1 MFDKLEE
8 FIKRFDELTKMLMEP
23 DVVND
28 QKRYQALM
36 KEHKQITPVVEK
48 YKEYKNVKQTIADSE
63 EMIKA
68 ESDPELLEMA
78 REELNEAKDKVPAL
92 EEELKILLLPVDPN
106 DEKDVIM
113 EIRAGA
119 GGDEAG
125 LFAAELF
132 RMYSMYADRAHYKI
146 EVMDE
151 NESGIGGYKEITF
164 MVRGNGA
171 YSKLKYESGV
181 HRVQR
186 VPETESG
193 GRIHTSTAT
202 VAVLPEMED
211 VDIEVREE
219 DIKTD
224 VYRASGAGGQHV
236 NKTESA
242 VRMTHIPTGIVVTS
256 QNERSQIQNREVC
269 LRVLKSKLYEM
280 EEEKRNKEISDN
292 RKSQVGTG
300 DRSEK
305 IRTYNFPQTRITDHR
320 INYTIYKMQN
330 FLDGDLDEMID
341 ALITYDQAEKLKK
354 SEGNN

>member
-1 MFDKLEE
+1 MFDKLED
-8 FIKRFDELTKMLMEP
+8 FITRLNEINELLMDPE
-23 DVVND
+23 VVND
-28 QKRYQALM
+28 QKRYQSLM
-36 KEHKQITPVVEK
+36 REHKQITPIVEK

-63 EMIKA
+63 EMLKS
-68 ESDPELLEMA
+68 ESDEELREMA
-78 REELNEAKDKVPAL
+78 KEELDEAKSKVAPI

-132 RMYSMYADRAHYKI
+132 RMYSMYADRNGYKV

-151 NESGIGGYKEITF
+151 NESGIGGFKEITY

-193 GRIHTSTAT
+193 GRIHTSTVT
-202 VAVLPEMED
+202 VAVLPEMD
-211 VDIEVREE
+211 DIDFEVREE

-269 LRVLKSKLYEM
+269 MRVLKSKLFEL
-280 EEEKRNKEISDN
+280 EEEKRNKEFGDL

-320 INYTIYKMQN
+320 INLTLYKMQN
-330 FLDGDLDEMID
+330 ILDGDLDEMID
-341 ALITYDQAEKLKK
+341 ALITFDQAEKLKK
-354 SEGNN
+354 SENR